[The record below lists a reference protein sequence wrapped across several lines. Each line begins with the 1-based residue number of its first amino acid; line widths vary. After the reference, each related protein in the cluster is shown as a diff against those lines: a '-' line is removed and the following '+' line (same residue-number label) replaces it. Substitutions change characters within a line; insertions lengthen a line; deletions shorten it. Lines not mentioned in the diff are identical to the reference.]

1 MALIKV
7 DHKIKVVS
15 MLKFCCCCSYCCKC
29 VTTKRKF
36 ACTFEKIALVHIT
49 SHHITALCLSRNSKI
64 NMAFGRRKTAT
75 TLFHFPFHVVV
86 NLVESLTRPP
96 LFLLLFST
104 CFFLLLFSLCVDI
117 SMLLLLKIVKKMKIK
132 LNAWIQR
139 IVRRKVVE
147 KYFIFGLINVYIE
160 ETTNDYY
167 GVLWGASINEV
178 FWCNAIESVG
188 CYVEFSAY
196 VSVSANS
203 NKT

>member
-1 MALIKV
+1 MYTFIALFYRYESKIKYLNFIDANSPFYRNSYKLAMALIKV

-104 CFFLLLFSLCVDI
+104 CFFASLLSL
-117 SMLLLLKIVKKMKIK
+117 
-132 LNAWIQR
+132 
-139 IVRRKVVE
+139 RRYFNVVAFE
-147 KYFIFGLINVYIE
+147 NRKE
-160 ETTNDYY
+160 
-167 GVLWGASINEV
+167 NE
-178 FWCNAIESVG
+178 N
-188 CYVEFSAY
+188 
-196 VSVSANS
+196 
-203 NKT
+203 